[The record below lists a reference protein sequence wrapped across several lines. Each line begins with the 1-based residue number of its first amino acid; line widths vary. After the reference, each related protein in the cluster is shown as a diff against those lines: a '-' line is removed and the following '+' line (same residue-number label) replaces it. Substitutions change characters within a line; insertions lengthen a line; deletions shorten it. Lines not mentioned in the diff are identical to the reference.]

1 MFINDV
7 HKKDDIKD
15 VAIQDLRRI
24 GVKFRRKK
32 NKPAVQETRK
42 TTKCFKIDLGLLPT
56 QVVTLSDGQQLLVP
70 IVVHELCSFILKKI
84 DTEGLFRKEGS
95 KSRQNEI
102 KLSLNAGCK
111 IENDYNVIDVAG
123 ILKTFLRELPEP
135 LIPTTFH
142 EYFLRCTILE
152 KEKLE
157 AILLLCLL
165 LPQENLNALAYLLR
179 FFSAISKRSAYNK
192 MSTLNLAIV
201 IGPNIIPFYQ
211 DKSYTAQHKIK
222 KICELVQL
230 LIENASKV
238 GIIPNYIIDQVA
250 DSNAANEDFVVEKKK
265 KRRSGSLT
273 RMFNGLRKMVGNRSD
288 EMSPTIV
295 TPDLLLT
302 PSISRSVK
310 KRKMESV
317 GLSNKK
323 KKEVISK
330 LPEGKILK
338 MPFAPVSTPISENPK
353 GKEKKTQW
361 YTKAKTI
368 KSSKSE
374 NEENVRSSRT
384 SLGPR
389 SIIERRWSAV
399 SSVAAFRRNKKRN
412 SFGGSHHELNGPS
425 TNSASSV
432 VKMDDV
438 AEDSFVKISKVEYEQ
453 IKNRVSEIERR
464 ISLEMDNVQS
474 EMEEVNENCDNNID
488 PVKHVQ
494 TAYEQTLVQ
503 SEPLSPT
510 TDHLARRLSRE
521 LKIRRSSDH
530 VVIRSP
536 SARKI
541 GTLKRRS
548 RELER
553 QNGKL
558 LRNQSWHVSK
568 EAITIPRVQLR
579 PRRASSSQS
588 NFTCGQSDAGISH
601 VSTPNLSD
609 RVLRSSVIKNTSI
622 SSVDT
627 PAKNPSQSVISYNTP
642 SATTSSDHWTSAE
655 KYFSNLQTPCPT
667 VDPPNSRPSV
677 AKLRSQ
683 NAGMVLAKAR
693 LFDNLVDTDNSNV
706 SDKSTKSISK
716 VKTHKIG
723 SVRQL
728 DAKSGQRI
736 KSLRAEEKK
745 VTRKTSSPRRNRLNL
760 SQKQKLQAVRQ
771 LVEGHRNRR
780 LNDTIVEQKCPLV
793 IDKNLMSPIKYTPHR
808 SPVIKK
814 SLITRSPKRLCRT
827 PHLDKSTPLKVFT
840 PKYMD
845 Y

>member
-1 MFINDV
+1 MFMNDV
-7 HKKDDIKD
+7 HKKDEIKEI
-15 VAIQDLRRI
+15 AIQDLRRI

-32 NKPAVQETRK
+32 SKPNAQETRK
-42 TTKCFKIDLGLLPT
+42 TSKCFKIELSLLPT

-70 IVVHELCSFILKKI
+70 TVVHQLCSFILKKV

-111 IENDYNVIDVAG
+111 IEDDYHVIDVAG

-142 EYFLRCTILE
+142 DYFLRCTILE

-157 AILLLCLL
+157 AVLLLCLL
-165 LPQENLNALAYLLR
+165 LPQENLNTLAYLLR
-179 FFSAISKRSAYNK
+179 FFNAIAKRSTHNK
-192 MSTLNLAIV
+192 MSALNLAIV
-201 IGPNIIPFYQ
+201 IGPNIIPFLQ

-230 LIENASKV
+230 LIENANKV

-250 DSNAANEDFVVEKKK
+250 DSNAVNEENVVEKKK

-273 RMFNGLRKMVGNRSD
+273 RMFNGLRKMVGNRSED
-288 EMSPTIV
+288 MSPTIV

-310 KRKMESV
+310 KRKIESL

-338 MPFAPVSTPISENPK
+338 MPFAPISTPISENPK

-361 YTKAKTI
+361 YTKN
-368 KSSKSE
+368 KSSKSSKAE
-374 NEENVRSSRT
+374 NEENVRSSRS

-412 SFGGSHHELNGPS
+412 SYGGSQHQLNAQS
-425 TNSASSV
+425 SKSDHDLRDIKIDENS
-432 VKMDDV
+432 DDG
-438 AEDSFVKISKVEYEQ
+438 FVKVSKVEYEQ

-474 EMEEVNENCDNNID
+474 KMDAEPRNCDSDND
-488 PVKHVQ
+488 RVKNVQ

-503 SEPLSPT
+503 AEHLSPT

-530 VVIRSP
+530 IVIRSP

-558 LRNQSWHVSK
+558 LRNQSWHVSN
-568 EAITIPRVQLR
+568 EAITIPRVNLR
-579 PRRASSSQS
+579 RRRASSTQS
-588 NFTCGQSDAGISH
+588 ASNSVQSETGITN
-601 VSTPNLSD
+601 TPTLNVSD
-609 RVLRSSVIKNTSI
+609 RVLRSSVNKNISTTSM
-622 SSVDT
+622 DT
-627 PAKNPSQSVISYNTP
+627 PGKQSFHSAISTNTP
-642 SATTSSDHWTSAE
+642 TSDPWTSAE
-655 KYFSNLQTPCPT
+655 KYFSSLKTPCSD
-667 VDPPNSRPSV
+667 VEPPNSRPSV

-683 NAGMVLAKAR
+683 NAGMVLAKAK
-693 LFDNLVDTDNSNV
+693 LFDNMVDSDNSNL
-706 SDKSTKSISK
+706 SDRSVKSNTK
-716 VKTHKIG
+716 VKTTYKIG
-723 SVRQL
+723 SVRQSDVKL
-728 DAKSGQRI
+728 AQRV
-736 KSLRAEEKK
+736 KSLKADEKK
-745 VTRKTSSPRRNRLNL
+745 VVRKNSSPRRNRLNL

-771 LVEGHRNRR
+771 LVEAQRNRR
-780 LNDTIVEQKCPLV
+780 MNTTPPENECSVN
-793 IDKNLMSPIKYTPHR
+793 IDKGLLSPIKYTPRR

-827 PHLDKSTPLKVFT
+827 PHLDRSTPLKVFT
-840 PKYMD
+840 PKPMEY
-845 Y
+845 